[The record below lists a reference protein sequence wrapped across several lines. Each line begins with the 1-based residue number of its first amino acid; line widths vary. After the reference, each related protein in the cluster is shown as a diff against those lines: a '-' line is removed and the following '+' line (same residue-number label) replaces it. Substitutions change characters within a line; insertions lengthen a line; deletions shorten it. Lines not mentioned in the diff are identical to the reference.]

1 MRVAEALFEF
11 LVHLETRRGVSPHTV
26 RAYRAD
32 LEHWC
37 ADLADLNWE
46 KVSDL
51 ETHLRPQHL
60 RGYLGRL
67 HESHEKTSLSRKLSA
82 IRSFLRFLRQQ
93 GWIQRDVGSLVPSPR
108 TGKTLPEFLKLAE
121 MEELLQAPDEGTSLG
136 RRDRALFELLYAS
149 GLRVSEAVG
158 LDCQDLDLGSGWVR
172 VLGKGQKERM
182 VPFGSAAAAAL
193 RAYLD
198 DPTLGGPSG
207 WGPKTPLFRN
217 YRGSRLSS
225 RSVAR
230 ALARHLLRLATARQV
245 SPHALRHSFA
255 THLLAGGAD
264 LRTIQELLGH
274 ARLATTQKYTHV
286 DLDALQV
293 EYLKAHPLSRSRD

>member
-1 MRVAEALFEF
+1 MRLSEALFEF
-11 LVHLETRRGVSPHTV
+11 LVHLETRRGVSPNTV

-37 ADLADLNWE
+37 ADLADLGWE
-46 KVSDL
+46 AVSNL
-51 ETHLRPQHL
+51 EAHLRPQHL

-67 HESHEKTSLSRKLSA
+67 HDSHEKTSLSRKLSA
-82 IRSFLRFLRQQ
+82 VRSFLRFLRQQ
-93 GWIQRDVGSLVPSPR
+93 GWIQRDVGGLVPSPR
-108 TGKTLPEFLKLAE
+108 TGKSLPEFLKMAE
-121 MEELLQAPDEGTSLG
+121 IEELLEAPDAGSSLG

-158 LDCQDLDLGSGWVR
+158 LNCQDLDLSAGWVR

-182 VPFGSAAAAAL
+182 VPFGSAAALAL
-193 RAYLD
+193 RAYVD
-198 DPTLGGPSG
+198 DPTLGGLSG

-217 YRGSRLSS
+217 YRGGRLSG

-230 ALARHLLRLATARQV
+230 ALAKHLLRLAAARQV
-245 SPHALRHSFA
+245 SPHALRHTFA

-274 ARLATTQKYTHV
+274 ARLATTQKYTQV

-293 EYLKAHPLSRSRD
+293 EYLKSHPLSRLRD